1 MNAVVYGPDGATVL
15 ERLVANRDGTGVRTI
30 YDDDGNVVSTETV
43 TGLEVETPVV
53 TPDAAIVQLVQ
64 ALADPDV
71 TLAAVQEVA
80 AELVTQLPDAVQ

>member
-1 MNAVVYGPDGATVL
+1 MGWTVGQ
-15 ERLVANRDGTGVRTI
+15 NNGDGTGQLLEF
-30 YDDDGNVVSTETV
+30 DDDGTLVSTTPL
-43 TGLEVETPVV
+43 TGLEVETATV
-53 TPDAAIVQLVQ
+53 TPEVAIVQLVQ